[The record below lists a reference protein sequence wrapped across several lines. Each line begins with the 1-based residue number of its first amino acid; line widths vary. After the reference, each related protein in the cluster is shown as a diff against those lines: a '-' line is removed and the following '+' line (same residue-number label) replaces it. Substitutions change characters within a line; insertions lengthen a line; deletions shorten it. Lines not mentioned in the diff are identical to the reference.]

1 MGIMAFTP
9 MGNTVAFTAAASP
22 PSAVQALSTTLGGT
36 QYRVHNTGNVVVYMG
51 FGNTAAAAATL
62 ANTSLSGST
71 ISLMPNSVE
80 VFTFNANQYFTGAT
94 SSGTAVVTVVPGDG
108 S

>member
-9 MGNTVAFTAAASP
+9 MGNTVSFNAAVTP
-22 PSAVQALSTTLGGT
+22 PTPARATSTTLGGT

-51 FGNTAAAAATL
+51 FGNSAAAATTM

-94 SSGTAVVTVVPGDG
+94 SSGTAVVTIVAGDG

>member
-9 MGNTVAFTAAASP
+9 QGNTVTFTAAVSAP
-22 PSAVQALSTTLGGT
+22 TAVQAVSSTIGGT
-36 QYRVHNTGNVVVYMG
+36 QYRVHNLGNVAVYMG
-51 FGNTAAAAATL
+51 FGATANAAETM
-62 ANTSLSGST
+62 ANVTVTGST

-94 SSGTAVVTVVPGDG
+94 ASGTAVVNVTPGDG
-108 S
+108 V

>member
-9 MGNTVAFTAAASP
+9 MGNTVTFTAAVTP
-22 PSAVQALSTTLGGT
+22 PTPVQATSTIIGGT
-36 QYRVHNTGNVVVYMG
+36 QYRVHNTGSVVVYMG
-51 FGNTAAAAATL
+51 FGATANAATTM
-62 ANTSLSGST
+62 ANTTVTGST

-80 VFTFNANQYFTGAT
+80 VFTFNASQYFTGAT
-94 SSGTAVVTVVPGDG
+94 ASGTAVVNITPGDG

>member
-9 MGNTVAFTAAASP
+9 MGNTVSFNAAVTAP
-22 PSAVQALSTTLGGT
+22 TPVQATSTTLGGT

-51 FGNTAAAAATL
+51 FGNSATAATTM

-80 VFTFNANQYFTGAT
+80 VFTFNANQFFTGAT
-94 SSGTAVVTVVPGDG
+94 TTGTSVVTIVPGDG

>member
-9 MGNTVAFTAAASP
+9 MGNTVTFTAAVSP
-22 PSAVQALSTTLGGT
+22 PTPVRALAKTIAGT
-36 QYRVHNTGNVVVYMG
+36 QYRVHNQGNVVVYMG
-51 FGNTAAAAATL
+51 FGDTAAAATAM
-62 ANTSLSGST
+62 ANIAIAGST

-94 SSGTAVVTVVPGDG
+94 ASSTAVITVVPGDG

>member
-9 MGNTVAFTAAASP
+9 MGNTVTFNAAVTAPTPVRATS
-22 PSAVQALSTTLGGT
+22 STLGGT

-51 FGNTAAAAATL
+51 FGNTAAAATTV
-62 ANTSLSGST
+62 ANVSLSGST

-80 VFTFNANQYFTGAT
+80 VFTDRKSTRLN
-94 SSGTAVVTVVPGDG
+94 SSH
-108 S
+108 

>member
-9 MGNTVAFTAAASP
+9 QGNTVTFTAAVSA
-22 PSAVQALSTTLGGT
+22 PSAVQAASSTIGAT
-36 QYRVHNTGNVVVYMG
+36 QFRVHNLGNVAVYMG
-51 FGNTAAAAATL
+51 FGATANAAETM
-62 ANTSLSGST
+62 ANVTVTGST

-94 SSGTAVVTVVPGDG
+94 ASGTAVVNITPGDG
-108 S
+108 V

>member
-9 MGNTVAFTAAASP
+9 MGNTVSFNAAVTAP
-22 PSAVQALSTTLGGT
+22 PAVQATSTTIGGT

-51 FGNTAAAAATL
+51 VGATAAAANTS
-62 ANTSLSGST
+62 ANTSLSGAT

-80 VFTFNANQYFTGAT
+80 VFTFNANQYFTGKT
-94 SSGTAVVTVVPGDG
+94 SSGTAVVTVLAGDG
-108 S
+108 V

>member
-9 MGNTVAFTAAASP
+9 MGNTVSFNAAVTP
-22 PSAVQALSTTLGGT
+22 PTPVRATSTTLGGT

-51 FGNTAAAAATL
+51 FGNTAAAATSV

-94 SSGTAVVTVVPGDG
+94 SSGTAVVTIVAGDG

>member
-9 MGNTVAFTAAASP
+9 MGNAVSFNAAVTP
-22 PSAVQALSTTLGGT
+22 PTPVRATSTTLGGT

-51 FGNTAAAAATL
+51 FGNSAAAATSV
-62 ANTSLSGST
+62 ANASLSGST

-80 VFTFNANQYFTGAT
+80 VFTFNANQFFTGAT
-94 SSGTAVVTVVPGDG
+94 SSGTAVVTIVAGDG

>member
-9 MGNTVAFTAAASP
+9 MGNTVTFNAAVTAPTPVRATS
-22 PSAVQALSTTLGGT
+22 STLGGT

-51 FGNTAAAAATL
+51 FGNTAAAATTV
-62 ANTSLSGST
+62 ANVSLSGST

-94 SSGTAVVTVVPGDG
+94 SSGTSVVNITAGDG
-108 S
+108 Q